1 MSKIRDY
8 LLMKA
13 TRDRSRLVQV
23 QRTVSRGGKTFIQN
37 YWISPSAVKP
47 TDRVVANQQLLQQV
61 AAAAPQPTQGTGT
74 AFDKAHFDSLAK
86 TDRTQAMAYL
96 NQCGITWKTNAHAGI
111 NWMRAMQAAKKAGN
125 TAQTTTA
132 QVSTHPANGATQA
145 VQTVQS
151 NANVQVDA
159 KLQAELDAC
168 VTSKD
173 KVILLKKKLGP
184 AGCMNFAKQM
194 GVTWTENAHAGI
206 NQMRM
211 SMALQKWFDANPSLA
226 GKVGA
231 PIGNQNAKK
240 GTTSAKPAPAPK
252 TNNKPKVDPDLV
264 PVPKNATP
272 RQKNLIDLVN
282 KITDVDEL
290 KKFETVGMLP
300 EDKLSKS
307 YILDK
312 LVPKYTVW
320 KESTDSGNEYYNDRY
335 DFSSM
340 LLDLTNPVGCAKKK
354 VLDMGPKVWYDY
366 LSPRH
371 ISEPRNCLTI
381 VKGTNSYN
389 KVSVKF
395 TGFMRALYQD
405 FSTFSSDDHEGY
417 LTNCGYTGWDTD
429 KLTKQYDP
437 DKDGFL
443 KVINKI
449 KDSEKS
455 VDLTAEEMSED
466 YKEMMKRVG
475 YNPKLLK
482 MILDMPTWK
491 DASSTTGTSSN
502 FPSLD
507 VRGNIDAYNAGQI
520 LKEFE
525 EKADILQEIFKQNNV
540 SPDEA
545 MLAIRDFSEHWIAPV
560 SLGIGPNKDFRL
572 DRYVD
577 VNGNKVFNIRDID
590 ILFSNSEAYLSYF
603 HDTLG
608 WNIPPNTDPKIINR
622 GREDYL
628 RVKAIASV
636 TKKDHDEILALA
648 LKMTG
653 TKLKYNDGKGT
664 LVDVKPEDLGK
675 YTDMDNMRLMPSGP
689 DKNKDFILS
698 NLMIVGHSCA
708 SNRAVVKEI
717 TSNKA
722 SSLNKN
728 GTDFSNNFSY
738 YTPNRL
744 PDGQMAYRTKYSGD
758 TTNGFSSADEL
769 NKVVAHQ
776 LDVAPIL
783 SMDYV
788 EGFKNTNGA
797 YSVNMA
803 TALDGL
809 KITQATLVQSPLK
822 DVIFSLMK
830 NLYQNVPK
838 MDTDKLDKTLA
849 RRLNYRPYD
858 FNSSVQLGF
867 NEKPKNT
874 NESLKQVRE
883 KTLKAV
889 HCSIMAEDEKTSEA
903 MRKDFLDRWDYD
915 NSGTQKCPDGITRR
929 TTYTK
934 GNGFKNAERRAL
946 FNSRFF
952 KVKNS
957 NMEENYDNYRA
968 ELTKN
973 SQGET
978 KEMDLFSAMSYSA
991 CAGILGATGGWEMK
1005 GKLTKVGTAMG
1016 NGAYFG
1022 YRGGK
1027 SVPYCGEKS
1036 GGYAGTNSSGSQ
1048 GDNANGCYILANVI
1062 RGDAKDSTS
1071 DHGRFH
1077 DFELCAHTNKI
1088 IKPHHFVDISVRTM
1102 GVNATRDK
1110 DGNYM
1115 ASEDSSK
1122 ITHDKNGVS
1131 LDKKY
1136 F

>member
-231 PIGNQNAKK
+231 PTGNQNAKK
-240 GTTSAKPAPAPK
+240 DITAANPAPAPK
-252 TNNKPKVDPDLV
+252 IDNTPKVDPDLV
-264 PVPKNATP
+264 PVPKNATQ

-320 KESTDSGNEYYNDRY
+320 KTSTDSGNDYYNDRY

-340 LLDLTNPVGCAKKK
+340 LLDLTKPVGCAKKR
-354 VLDMGPKVWYDY
+354 VLDKGMRVWYDNI
-366 LSPRH
+366 SPKH
-371 ISEPRNCLTI
+371 ISDPRNCLTI
-381 VKGTNSYN
+381 VKGTNSYHII
-389 KVSVKF
+389 STKF
-395 TGFMRALYQD
+395 TNFMDALYQD
-405 FSTFSSDDHEGY
+405 FSTFSSDAHEGY

-455 VDLTAEEMSED
+455 VDSTAEEMSED

-482 MILDMPTWK
+482 MILDMPKWE

-507 VRGNIDAYNAGQI
+507 VRENIDAYDAGQR

-525 EKADILQEIFKQNNV
+525 EKAVILQQIFQQNNV

-545 MLAIRDFSEHWIAPV
+545 MLAIKEYSENWIASI
-560 SLGIGPNKDFRL
+560 SLEIGPNKDFRL

-577 VNGNKVFNIRDID
+577 VNGNKVFNSRDID
-590 ILFSNSEAYLSYF
+590 ILFSNSKAYLSYF

-608 WNIPPNTDPKIINR
+608 WNIPPNTDPKIVNR
-622 GREDYL
+622 GKEDYL

-636 TKKDHDEILALA
+636 TKKDHDELLELA

-664 LVDVKPEDLGK
+664 LADVKPEDLGK
-675 YTDMDNMRLMPSGP
+675 YTDIHNVRQVPSDS

-698 NLMIVGHSCA
+698 NLLIVGHSCA
-708 SNRAVVKEI
+708 SNRAVANAVDY
-717 TSNKA
+717 NKD
-722 SSLNKN
+722 SSLNN
-728 GTDFSNNFSY
+728 YGANFSKNFSY
-738 YTPNRL
+738 YTPKNL
-744 PDGQMAYRTKYSGD
+744 PDGQMAYRYKSNKNISD
-758 TTNGFSSADEL
+758 RFSSADEL

-776 LDVAPIL
+776 LDAVPIL
-783 SMDYV
+783 SMNYV
-788 EGFKNTNGA
+788 EGFKNTSEAN
-797 YSVNMA
+797 SDSINI
-803 TALDGL
+803 ALGSSR
-809 KITQATLVQSPLK
+809 INQSTLVQSPLK
-822 DVIFSLMK
+822 DLIFSLTK

-849 RRLNYRPYD
+849 KRLNYRPYD
-858 FNSSVQLGF
+858 FNSSTQLGL
-867 NEKPKNT
+867 NEKPKDT
-874 NESLKQVRE
+874 NVSLKQVRE
-883 KTLKAV
+883 NTLKAI

-929 TTYTK
+929 TTYTR
-934 GNGFKNAERRAL
+934 GNNFKNADRRAL

-952 KVKNS
+952 RVKNS
-957 NMEENYDNYRA
+957 NMEEDYDKYRA

-973 SQGET
+973 SQGGT

-991 CAGILGATGGWEMK
+991 CAGILGATGGWDMK
-1005 GKLTKVGTAMG
+1005 GKLTKVATALG

-1027 SVPYCGEKS
+1027 SVPYCGEQR
-1036 GGYAGTNSSGSQ
+1036 GGYAGVNSSGRQ
-1048 GDNANGCYILANVI
+1048 GDNANGCYILANVM
-1062 RGDAKDSTS
+1062 RGDVGDSTS
-1071 DHGRFH
+1071 DHGRFR

-1102 GVNATRDK
+1102 GANVTRDK
-1110 DGNYM
+1110 DGNYL
-1115 ASEDSSK
+1115 ASEDSNK

-1136 F
+1136 L